1 MRARQLEVFT
11 AVMRAGTVTEA
22 ARQLNI
28 SQPALSQILMHCED
42 ELGFALFDREK
53 GRLRPTAEAL
63 ELYPEAERLFAGLE
77 GLRRKTQ
84 DLRQG
89 RAGLVRVGASAPP
102 AMSLLP
108 QILAQ
113 YRALHP
119 DIALRSNVAPIASLV
134 AMLRAGDSA
143 LALALDDH
151 LPADIEVERL
161 GTTSFC
167 CLVLATHPLAQKDEV
182 SFKDLAAETII
193 SYRSST
199 RPHDELDKAA
209 RRVGLEFAPQLEID
223 VSITAVGFVQAGLG
237 VAVVDSL
244 LPWAQFDH
252 VVTRPL
258 SGAPDLPLSLL
269 TLRGTGLSRAEE
281 IMRDQIRSVCA
292 ARLSAMP

>member
-63 ELYPEAERLFAGLE
+63 ELYPEAERLFGGLE

-84 DLRQG
+84 DLRLG

-108 QILAQ
+108 LILAQ

-119 DIALRSNVAPIASLV
+119 DILLRSNVAPISSLV
-134 AMLRAGDSA
+134 TMLRAGDSA

-151 LPADIEVERL
+151 LPPDIEVERL

-167 CLVLATHPLAQKDEV
+167 CLLPQAHPLAGKDEV
-182 SFKDLAAETII
+182 SFADLEGETII
-193 SYRSST
+193 SYRSAT
-199 RPHDELDKAA
+199 RPHEELDKAA
-209 RRVGLEFAPQLEID
+209 RRAGQRFAPQLEID

-244 LPWAQFDH
+244 LPWGQFDH

-269 TLRGTGLSRAEE
+269 TLRGKGLSRAEE
-281 IMRDQIRSVCA
+281 IMRDQIRVVCA
-292 ARLSAMP
+292 ARLSINP